1 MKDAMWFE
9 WDSEKSDDN
18 RAKRGF
24 AFDDMMAVFLDPD
37 RVTFFDARRD
47 YGEDRWT
54 TLGEIEGRL
63 FAVTFTMRGEVIR
76 IISARKANKR
86 EKKRYDGNH

>member
-1 MKDAMWFE
+1 MRFE
-9 WDSEKSDDN
+9 WDEKNSDDN
-18 RAKRGF
+18 RERRGF
-24 AFDDMMAVFLDPD
+24 AFDDVMTVFLDPD
-37 RVTFFDARRD
+37 RVTFLDARRD

-63 FAVTFTMRGEVIR
+63 FALTFTMRGEVIR

-86 EKKRYDGNH
+86 ERKRYDDNR

>member
-1 MKDAMWFE
+1 MRFE
-9 WDSEKSDDN
+9 WDDRKSDDN
-18 RAKRGF
+18 RAKHGF
-24 AFDDMMAVFLDPD
+24 AFDDVMTVFLDHN
-37 RVTFFDARRD
+37 RVTFLDARSD

-63 FAVTFTMRGEVIR
+63 FALTFTMRGEVIR

-86 EKKRYDGNH
+86 ERKRYDDNR